1 MTEIERLLVRVA
13 QGVSGG
19 RSSGTPAGSKVV
31 DFQGSLDW
39 RDWDR
44 LHMVAS
50 QLENGEYKPDE
61 ATPTVESRLEALEKR
76 LLGYEAVKDYVDGL
90 PTIQSICESPA
101 VNDMVRDLVRAE
113 EGNGRDEDRIRE
125 LIQDVLT
132 DYMQEDNGWKDYLR
146 DLVSKAVDDVDLDS
160 FVDTY
165 LRDRGVERYMDP
177 EALRHEI
184 EAVLSEVLAGAAAL
198 AKPASKRFGAR
209 KIGGG
214 S

>member
-1 MTEIERLLVRVA
+1 MTEIEKLVVQAAEALEHLEAESVKDAEVRVR
-13 QGVSGG
+13 GFF
-19 RSSGTPAGSKVV
+19 PEP
-31 DFQGSLDW
+31 L
-39 RDWDR
+39 WDALFAAAER
-44 LHMVAS
+44 IKK
-50 QLENGEYKPDE
+50 GEREPEE
-61 ATPTVESRLEALEKR
+61 ATSTVEQRLEALEKR
-76 LLGYEAVKDYVDGL
+76 LTVNGLTDSDDFQRAVRHIISDEFLDE
-90 PTIQSICESPA
+90 Q
-101 VNDMVRDLVRAE
+101 VRDVM
-113 EGNGRDEDRIRE
+113 
-125 LIQDVLT
+125 T
-132 DYMQEDNGWKDYLR
+132 DYMAEDNGWKDYLR
-146 DLVSKAVDDVDLDS
+146 DLVSKAVNEIDLDS